1 VTWVDIIEVLVL
13 VPIIDKM
20 TKVLRVPSSFKQTI
34 EKTPEKHRHQLLGNV
49 DGEDDYVSLKVV
61 DRSVF

>member
-1 VTWVDIIEVLVL
+1 
-13 VPIIDKM
+13 M
-20 TKVLRVPSSFKQTI
+20 TKVLRVSSSFKETR
-34 EKTPEKHRHQLLGNV
+34 ETTPEKHRHQLLGNV